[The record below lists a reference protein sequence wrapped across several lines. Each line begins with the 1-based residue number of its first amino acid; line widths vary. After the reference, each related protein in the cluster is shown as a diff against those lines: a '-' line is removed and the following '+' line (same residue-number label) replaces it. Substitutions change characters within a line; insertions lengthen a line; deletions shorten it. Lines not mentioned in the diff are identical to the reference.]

1 MHLGLEPGRKLETS
15 KTMGTPKLETVSN
28 RDAEVTE
35 LLLFVRNFARLM
47 DQQLSDTRKIMEKTV
62 EQMMNSVSAIN
73 DAADIQLKKAD
84 EVLVKDKDNQTFVSK
99 RAKEVDS
106 NFADPA
112 GRVKVLNEHISTHMA
127 TLGNL
132 DESVRS
138 VLFSIMGALSM
149 DDVIRQR
156 LEHVTT
162 SMNAME
168 NGVGRVLAE
177 FSAGRLVDAD
187 AKLINSEMADKMYRS
202 FTMEEEKTVFR
213 NVLGDIKNYRK
224 S

>member
-1 MHLGLEPGRKLETS
+1 
-15 KTMGTPKLETVSN
+15 MGTPQIDTVIT
-28 RDAEVTE
+28 RDAEVKD

-47 DQQLSDTRKIMEKTV
+47 DQQLIDTRKIMEKTV
-62 EQMMNSVSAIN
+62 EQMMSSVSAIN
-73 DAADIQLKKAD
+73 DAADVQLKKAD
-84 EVLVKDKDNQTFVSK
+84 EVLVKDKEKQTFISK
-99 RAKEVDS
+99 RAKEIDS

-112 GRVKVLNEHISTHMA
+112 GRVKVLNEHISAHMA

-132 DESVRS
+132 DDSVRS

-156 LEHVTT
+156 LEHVTA

-168 NGVGRVLAE
+168 AGVGRVLTE
-177 FSAGRLVDAD
+177 FSAGRLADTD
-187 AKLINSEMADKMYRS
+187 AKIINSEMADKMYRS
-202 FTMEEEKTVFR
+202 FTMEEEKTVFLS
-213 NVLGDIKNYRK
+213 VLGDIKNYRK

>member
-1 MHLGLEPGRKLETS
+1 
-15 KTMGTPKLETVSN
+15 MGTPKLDNLSN
-28 RDAEVTE
+28 RDAEVKD

-47 DQQLSDTRKIMEKTV
+47 DQQLIDTRKIMEKTV
-62 EQMMNSVSAIN
+62 EQMMTSVSAIN
-73 DAADIQLKKAD
+73 AAADLQLKKAD
-84 EVLVKDKDNQTFVSK
+84 EVLVKDYDKQTFVSK
-99 RAKEVDS
+99 SAREIDS

-112 GRVKVLNEHISTHMA
+112 ARVKVLNEHISAHMA

-132 DESVRS
+132 DDSVRS

-162 SMNAME
+162 SINAME
-168 NGVGRVLAE
+168 SGVGRVLAD
-177 FSAGRLVDAD
+177 FSAGHLTDVDAS
-187 AKLINSEMADKMYRS
+187 LINNEMADKMFRS

-213 NVLGDIKNYRK
+213 QVLGDIKNFRK